1 MLVLYEHLIIFIRS
15 IFAFLLLLGI
25 ARILGKQTLSDMNF
39 HEFVT
44 AVIMGAIAANLA
56 FNEKIEVT
64 HLIISLIVFT
74 GTSYLLSKL
83 NLKSRKIRLLAE
95 GSPTVLIEG
104 GKILENNL
112 AKNKLTLD
120 SLNQILRQKDIFNME
135 EVEYALLEVNGQ
147 VSVMKK
153 AKYRTATAEDVH
165 KKVVSNPERM
175 PVELIMDGE
184 MLSKNLELNGI
195 SDKELLQQL
204 ESQNKNISDVFYAV
218 KGSDGRIYMDYYEDQ
233 IKHPIDVE

>member
-1 MLVLYEHLIIFIRS
+1 
-15 IFAFLLLLGI
+15 
-25 ARILGKQTLSDMNF
+25 MNF

-56 FNEKIEVT
+56 FNEKMEVM

-74 GTSYLLSKL
+74 CTSYLLSKM
-83 NLKSRKIRLLAE
+83 NLKSRKLRLLAE

-104 GKILENNL
+104 GKIMENNL

-120 SLNQILRQKDIFNME
+120 SLNQMLRQKDIFNIE

-153 AKYRTATAEDVH
+153 
-165 KKVVSNPERM
+165 
-175 PVELIMDGE
+175 PVTE
-184 MLSKNLELNGI
+184 
-195 SDKELLQQL
+195 
-204 ESQNKNISDVFYAV
+204 
-218 KGSDGRIYMDYYEDQ
+218 
-233 IKHPIDVE
+233 

>member
-1 MLVLYEHLIIFIRS
+1 MLTLIDQFIILIRS
-15 IFAFLLLLGI
+15 ISAFLLLLVI
-25 ARILGKQTLSDMNF
+25 ARILGKQTLSNMNF

-56 FNEKIEVT
+56 FNEKMKVT

-104 GKILENNL
+104 GKIMENNL
-112 AKNKLTLD
+112 TKNKLTLD

-135 EVEYALLEVNGQ
+135 EVEYALLEVSGQ

-153 AKYRTATAEDVH
+153 ANYRTATVQDVH
-165 KKVVSNPERM
+165 KKVEQNRERM

-184 MLSKNLELNGI
+184 ILSKNLKLNGI
-195 SDKELLQQL
+195 SEEELVQQL
-204 ESQNKNISDVFYAV
+204 GAQKKNVSDVFYAV
-218 KGSDGRIYMDYYEDQ
+218 KGSDGRLYMDYYVDQ

>member
-1 MLVLYEHLIIFIRS
+1 
-15 IFAFLLLLGI
+15 
-25 ARILGKQTLSDMNF
+25 MNF

-112 AKNKLTLD
+112 TKNKLTLD
-120 SLNQILRQKDIFNME
+120 SLNQMLRQKDIFNME

-153 AKYRTATAEDVH
+153 I
-165 KKVVSNPERM
+165 NIERLRLRM
-175 PVELIMDGE
+175 FV
-184 MLSKNLELNGI
+184 
-195 SDKELLQQL
+195 
-204 ESQNKNISDVFYAV
+204 
-218 KGSDGRIYMDYYEDQ
+218 GR
-233 IKHPIDVE
+233 

>member
-1 MLVLYEHLIIFIRS
+1 
-15 IFAFLLLLGI
+15 
-25 ARILGKQTLSDMNF
+25 MNF

-56 FNEKIEVT
+56 FNEKIKVM

-83 NLKSRKIRLLAE
+83 NLKSRKIRLMAE

-104 GKILENNL
+104 GRILENNL

-120 SLNQILRQKDIFNME
+120 SLNQMLRQKDIFNME
-135 EVEYALLEVNGQ
+135 EVEYVVLEVNGQ

-153 AKYRTATAEDVH
+153 ANYRTATVQDVNR
-165 KKVVSNPERM
+165 KVEQNLEQM
-175 PVELIMDGE
+175 PVELIMDGQ
-184 MLSKNLELNGI
+184 MLHKNLKLNGI
-195 SDKELLQQL
+195 SDEELFNKL
-204 ESQNKNISDVFYAV
+204 ESLQKNVSDVFYAV
-218 KGSDGRIYMDYYEDQ
+218 KGSDGRIYFDYYEDQ